1 VNGGLLGFYL
11 VITILEVVAGW
22 IIFQKA
28 GQEGWKILI
37 PIYNIIIFLR
47 IVDRPWWWLLLLLIP
62 IVNIVLAIMVL
73 NDLSKSFGHG
83 AGFTVG
89 LVLLRT
95 IFVCIL
101 AFGSSRY
108 IGPRGVPTTPAAG
121 PGEEVAAW

>member
-1 VNGGLLGFYL
+1 VNNGGVTVFYGA
-11 VITILEVVAGW
+11 IAILELVAGW
-22 IIFQKA
+22 MIFQKA
-28 GQEGWKILI
+28 GQAGWKVLI
-37 PIYNIIIFLR
+37 PIYNVIVFLR

-62 IVNIVLAIMVL
+62 IVDIVFLIILA

-101 AFGSSRY
+101 AFGSSAY
-108 IGPRGVPTTPAAG
+108 IGPRGIAQEG
-121 PGEEVAAW
+121 QPGEELAAW